1 MKIIFLTSS
10 HLGLKQKTFG
20 DFVQR
25 HAGKFIVSKLFI
37 DIMNSE
43 WSVKGKFQK
52 ALSFSRR
59 YIHSRDRKIALK
71 FLFPLLPLHSKFYVF
86 CLWYRLMKS
95 FFSYTFRLKVHND
108 FFLQYSRV
116 YFPSSI
122 LLLFCF
128 LQLCVSMLLPFMAGT
143 RGFTTSPKR
152 PDQQWGPL
160 SLLLNEYLGFF
171 STTKATRLCN

>member
-122 LLLFCF
+122 PTSLLF
-128 LQLCVSMLLPFMAGT
+128 P
-143 RGFTTSPKR
+143 TTVCLYVTSFHGRNKR
-152 PDQQWGPL
+152 I
-160 SLLLNEYLGFF
+160 YHF
-171 STTKATRLCN
+171 SKTSRPAMRPTEPPA